1 MIHPAKH
8 LPVASL
14 TNIDPCGSDRRP
26 SAQFRQGE
34 AMYVIRRTRSR
45 DPERV
50 QQEMEAVFRN
60 LMSGGT
66 AVAGGQPSP
75 WRPATEVYE
84 TRDALVVRAEIAG
97 MDEGQLTVDIDGDM
111 LVIRGE
117 RPDRCPDVRRSY
129 HEARIP
135 YGAFRADIYIPF
147 PVDANQT
154 VAEYQN
160 GFLRIVLP
168 RSVARTIVPRQAD
181 AVTAVRQGEE

>member
-1 MIHPAKH
+1 
-8 LPVASL
+8 
-14 TNIDPCGSDRRP
+14 
-26 SAQFRQGE
+26 
-34 AMYVIRRTRSR
+34 MYVIRRARSR
-45 DPERV
+45 DPERL

-66 AVAGGQPSP
+66 ALTGGQPSP

-84 TRDALVVRAEIAG
+84 TREALVVRAEIAG

-111 LVIRGE
+111 LVIQGE
-117 RPDRCPDVRRSY
+117 RPDRCPDGRRSY

-147 PVDANQT
+147 PVEAERT
-154 VAEYQN
+154 EAEYQN

-168 RSVARTIVPRQAD
+168 RSVARTIVPRQVGAGS
-181 AVTAVRQGEE
+181 GERRGEQ